1 MKNYIQQLRLS
12 ELAVAKDEGERGE
25 QAILRPRV
33 FPGGQQR
40 GKHTEEEQK
49 GLSGGERRVN
59 QGDTLDLALLN
70 SMQVPQANRCDNV
83 LYAHYTDCQ
92 LFSTGITPFYFS
104 FLKPNL
110 NHE

>member
-25 QAILRPRV
+25 QAILRSRV
-33 FPGGQQR
+33 LPGGQQR
-40 GKHTEEEQK
+40 GKHAGDGQK
-49 GLSGGERRVN
+49 GLSGGERRVS

-70 SMQVPQANRCDNV
+70 SMQMPQANRCDNV
-83 LYAHYTDCQ
+83 LYVHHTDCQ
-92 LFSTGITPFYFS
+92 PLSTGITPFYFS

>member
-25 QAILRPRV
+25 QAILRSRV
-33 FPGGQQR
+33 LPGGQQR
-40 GKHTEEEQK
+40 GKHAGDGQK

-83 LYAHYTDCQ
+83 LYAHHTDCQ
-92 LFSTGITPFYFS
+92 PLSTGITPFYFS
-104 FLKPNL
+104 FLKPNQ